1 MEVNMEIL
9 LLIIGLLIGYIIGD
23 KLRPRHNKHEVKKL
37 TEEEIRGREKYEKHF
52 NGLMNYDSK
61 QAYGG
66 KR

>member
-23 KLRPRHNKHEVKKL
+23 KFSLKHNKPEVKKL
-37 TEEEIRGREKYEKHF
+37 TEEEVRDREKYEKHF